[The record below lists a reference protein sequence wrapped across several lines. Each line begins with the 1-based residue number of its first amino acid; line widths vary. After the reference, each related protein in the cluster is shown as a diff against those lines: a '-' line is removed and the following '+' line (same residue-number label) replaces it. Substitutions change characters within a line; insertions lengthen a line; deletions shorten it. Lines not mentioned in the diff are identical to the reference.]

1 MKGFFSDKSP
11 LFQLGMLI
19 YFSFMGLLFSVLI
32 QFIIGKIVGEDVSQ
46 GGDSFFYITQSSQI
60 FSSALIFL
68 LPALSIAY
76 LCSKEPFAFLYI
88 KKSIDAKSLLLSA
101 AMVILIY
108 PTVDIT
114 SYFNAN
120 IHLPEFMAPI
130 ESLLRETEEHLGK
143 IVDELLSTKGIIP
156 FIINI
161 LVIGVMAGIAE
172 EFLFRGA
179 ILSIIRKMIKNPHI
193 AIWVVAFIFSAIHF
207 QFLGFIPRMILG
219 AFMGY
224 LLYWTNN
231 IWVPVFAHFL
241 NNTLSVIGYKMGLY
255 QSASDSNVLIPE
267 NPTITEI
274 IIAVATAIVGLALF
288 ALCAKKLKVKS

>member
-1 MKGFFSDKSP
+1 MKGLFSDKSA

-32 QFIIGKIVGEDVSQ
+32 QFLIGKIAGGEIPQ
-46 GGDSFFYITQSSQI
+46 GGDAFFYYTQSSQF

-68 LPALSIAY
+68 LPAFSIAY
-76 LCSKEPFAFLYI
+76 LCSKEPFAFLFM
-88 KKSIDAKSLLLSA
+88 KKSIDAKSLFLSA

-114 SYFNAN
+114 SYLNSN

-130 ESLLRETEEHLGK
+130 ENLLRETEEQLGK
-143 IVDELLSTKGIIP
+143 IVDRLLSTKGIIP

-179 ILSIIRKMIKNPHI
+179 ILTIIRKMIKNPHI

-207 QFLGFIPRMILG
+207 QFLGFIPRMIMG

-241 NNTLSVIGYKMGLY
+241 NNTISVVGYKMGLY
-255 QSASDSNVLIPE
+255 QSASDSSVIIQD
-267 NPTITEI
+267 NPTATEI
-274 IIAVATAIVGLALF
+274 TLAAAAAIAGLALF
-288 ALCAKKLKVKS
+288 ALCAKKISE

>member
-1 MKGFFSDKSP
+1 MKGFFSDKSA
-11 LFQLGMLI
+11 LFQLGMLL

-32 QFIIGKIVGEDVSQ
+32 QFIIGKITGGEIPQS
-46 GGDSFFYITQSSQI
+46 GDAFFYFTQSSQF
-60 FSSALIFL
+60 FSSSLIFL

-76 LCSKEPFAFLYI
+76 LCSKEPFAFLFI
-88 KKSIDAKSLLLSA
+88 KKSIDAKNLLLSA

-114 SYFNAN
+114 SYLNSN
-120 IHLPEFMAPI
+120 IHLPEFMVPI
-130 ESLLRETEEHLGK
+130 ESLLRETEERLSK

-156 FIINI
+156 FIINL
-161 LVIGVMAGIAE
+161 LVICIMAGITE

-179 ILSIIRKMIKNPHI
+179 LMTIIRKMIKNPHI
-193 AIWVVAFIFSAIHF
+193 AIWVVAIIFSAIHF

-241 NNTLSVIGYKMGLY
+241 NNTMSVVGYKMGLY
-255 QSASDSNVLIPE
+255 QSASDSSVIIQE
-267 NPTITEI
+267 NPTATEI
-274 IIAVATAIVGLALF
+274 IIAVVTAIAGLALF
-288 ALCAKKLKVKS
+288 ALCAKKISE

>member
-1 MKGFFSDKSP
+1 MKGFFSDKSA

-32 QFIIGKIVGEDVSQ
+32 QFFIGKIAGGEIPQ
-46 GGDSFFYITQSSQI
+46 GGDAFFYFTQSSQF

-76 LCSKEPFAFLYI
+76 LCSKEPFAFLFM
-88 KKSIDAKSLLLSA
+88 KKSIDAKSLFLSA

-114 SYFNAN
+114 SYLNSN

-130 ESLLRETEEHLGK
+130 ENLLRETEEQLGK
-143 IVDELLSTKGIIP
+143 IVDRLLSTKGVIP

-179 ILSIIRKMIKNPHI
+179 ILAIIRKMIKNPHI

-241 NNTLSVIGYKMGLY
+241 NNTISVVGYKMGLY

-267 NPTITEI
+267 NPAISDI
-274 IIAVATAIVGLALF
+274 FIAIATAFAGLALF
-288 ALCAKKLKVKS
+288 ILCAKKISE